1 MAFETKIE
9 SPSKKF
15 FNQFMQYG
23 SFFDFPATR
32 YGKDMALIARESFT
46 EYISK
51 HHEQVLVKETGL
63 HVHPNYLY
71 IGASPYGIVALLMKK
86 VFWR

>member
-1 MAFETKIE
+1 
-9 SPSKKF
+9 
-15 FNQFMQYG
+15 MQYG

-32 YGKDMALIARESFT
+32 YGKEMALIARGAFT

-51 HHEQVLVKETGL
+51 HHEHVLVKETGL